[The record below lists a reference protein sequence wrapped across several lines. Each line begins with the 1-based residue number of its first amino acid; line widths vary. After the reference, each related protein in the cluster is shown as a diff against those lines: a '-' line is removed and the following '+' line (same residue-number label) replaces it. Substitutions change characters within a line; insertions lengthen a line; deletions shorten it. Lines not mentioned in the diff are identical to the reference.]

1 MFGTL
6 YALLCSLVQP
16 SYEYL
21 CLLLLYLVR
30 SCSIDN
36 PGRSSLFWRG
46 HGEIVLGERGG
57 GGRIG
62 SSGGRGKLCLKCVV

>member
-1 MFGTL
+1 MPYSVHL
-6 YALLCSLVQP
+6 SSLLMNICV
-16 SYEYL
+16 YF
-21 CLLLLYLVR
+21 LLYLVR